1 MRARVLLLALALRA
15 AALAATVTFHG
26 GAGQV
31 GGSSATVRSGAFKVL
46 VDCGSAFD
54 GAPASCGF
62 PFDPKGYGDVL
73 LTHAHQ
79 DHAGRVPELFNA
91 GFTGTVWTT
100 EATCALLAVAWK
112 SQIVYDACAERDWR
126 WTKRGKKAAVRVHW
140 RGACEWA
147 QKIAPENLGTFRGTF
162 AGLKAALRT
171 TPFSSG
177 YPVACSTCQDL
188 ELRAILAHVR
198 TVPFGRP
205 FALGPFQVAF
215 TPVKHLP
222 GAAAIRL
229 EDASASLLFSG
240 DLGTV
245 RSRLV
250 KAIEPAARADA
261 VFVEATYGD
270 APHGT
275 PEETARDYAR
285 FREVVAKTVRA
296 GGVAWIPAFALD
308 RSQRVLLEVKR
319 GMDAGAIPPETPVYV
334 LSPSARAFTA
344 LYVEHPGWFDVP
356 DMAAVGPLFRKTR
369 KSFSPKAKLKA
380 GAILLTTSG
389 SMDMGASLRLAPE
402 LLPRATTAVCLVGYQ
417 SPGTCGFQLKAIA
430 EGRAKKRAVAVRDGG
445 ARREIPV
452 AASVHVFG
460 CFSGHG
466 DARENDAWLANNRA
480 SRIFLVHGD
489 RKSLAA
495 RAEGLR
501 ARFGCPVEV
510 VEPNRDYEIRREEQA
525 AGAGGGNGGGALD
538 AKGPLW

>member
-1 MRARVLLLALALRA
+1 MRKLVLLLCAVVHVA
-15 AALAATVTFHG
+15 AVWAVAVTFHG
-26 GAGQV
+26 GAGKV
-31 GGSSATVRSGAFKVL
+31 GGSSATVRSGAFKAL
-46 VDCGSAFD
+46 VDCGTAYD
-54 GAPASCGF
+54 GGKAACGF
-62 PFDPKGYGDVL
+62 PFDPKGYGHL
-73 LTHAHQ
+73 FITHAHQ

-100 EATCALLAVAWK
+100 GATRDLLAVAWK
-112 SQIVYDACAERDWR
+112 SQIIYDACAERDWR
-126 WTKRGKKAAVRVHW
+126 WTKRGKKAGIRVHW

-162 AGLKAALRT
+162 AELKATLRT

-177 YPVACSTCQDL
+177 YPVACHTCQDL
-188 ELRAILAHVR
+188 ELEAMLRHIR
-198 TVPFGRP
+198 TVPFDEP
-205 FALGPFQVAF
+205 FTVGPLQVVF
-215 TPVKHLP
+215 GPVKHLP
-222 GAAAIRL
+222 GAACIRL
-229 EDASASLLFSG
+229 EDDAGSVVFSG
-240 DLGTV
+240 DLGTT

-250 KAIEPAARADA
+250 KEIPPARAADA
-261 VFVEATYGD
+261 VFMESTYGD
-270 APHGT
+270 AMQGT
-275 PEETARDYAR
+275 PEETERDYAR
-285 FREVVAKTVRA
+285 FREVVGKTVRA

-308 RSQRVLLEVKR
+308 RSQRVLLEIKR
-319 GMDAGAIPPETPVYV
+319 GMDAGTIPPETPVYY
-334 LSPSARAFTA
+334 PSSSSREFAA
-344 LYVEHPGWFDVP
+344 LYIDHPEWFDVP
-356 DMAAVGPLFRKTR
+356 DMAAVGPLFRRTR

-389 SMDMGASLRLAPE
+389 MMDMGFSLKFVPD

-430 EGRAKKRAVAVRDGG
+430 EGRAKKQVVAVRDG
-445 ARREIPV
+445 ATRREIPV

-466 DARENDAWLANNRA
+466 DARENDAWLANNRT

-510 VEPNRDYEIRREEQA
+510 VEPNREYEIRRE
-525 AGAGGGNGGGALD
+525 
-538 AKGPLW
+538 